1 MHEIC
6 HVEIPSTDLAK
17 SKEFYEKFF
26 GWKVKLIPE
35 MEYATWEAEEGPEG
49 GFTLVKEPC
58 TCGEGCCLVYILVA
72 SVDDKAKEIE
82 AAGGKVVKGKTAVG
96 DIGWF
101 AVFQDSAGGVAALW
115 EGAKKEQAAS

>member
-35 MEYATWEAEEGPEG
+35 MEYATWEAEEGPKG

-101 AVFQDSAGGVAALW
+101 AVFQDPAGGVAALW